1 MYLVRSF
8 IELATLFT
16 THPGHS
22 NTVFFNIWSACLLS
36 DGDATL
42 PLYKDWISQCQ
53 KKSLDPKDGYPKQFA
68 GKVDIPQ
75 WAAIGIPGNLTFD
88 YATAIQ
94 VAKSSSSPWGTAQII
109 APIAAILGTLTIGAI
124 VFVLY
129 RRSGKRTGTSNPF
142 RWRRPHKVRRVDP
155 VDRNTSWLVDRDDG
169 RNGSHIRLPSSEEA
183 LNTMKSPVQ
192 GSGYHLPLKNAW
204 KNSQVAQ
211 QLRRL
216 PEQLPMP
223 WKDRAVQIT
232 SEPPGRRFRVD
243 PSNSSSESGGMSAP
257 TSRSGTVEGD
267 RPETIHEE
275 EEEYP
280 ETEFRDS
287 LYGDEETS
295 LISPVERYQRDILIS
310 RTPGVD
316 FTLESGS
323 SQSNS
328 RSSYPVKVIP
338 PTPTTNSSRHSQNR
352 VTIKSPPPTI
362 VSALLML
369 PLQPRDILHPSK
381 KPPRPPQRPSIPPAP
396 STSIPI
402 PPDSDAPGPK
412 RVPSPQT
419 SLMPKP
425 SNPVHPVPPPFP
437 PPTGQLPPTP
447 KPVFNHGLLPVTH
460 IQRRPSQDNDD
471 PLRRNGTPRPMGARL
486 PSSPRA
492 AVRQLSLDDEVG
504 NLVNASVQSL
514 AEYIGTPKLARTPLP
529 SSGQQLAHAGGGGG
543 LATPPRLTHNR
554 NYSTESVVPDRN
566 DPIMLF
572 PGAVRAAG
580 YTFGSSVG
588 ASESSLSLHSTTSG
602 GTPRALPNATRPRDR
617 M

>member
-1 MYLVRSF
+1 MYLVC
-8 IELATLFT
+8 ILVELATLFT

-42 PLYKDWISQCQ
+42 PLYKDWISECQ

-109 APIAAILGTLTIGAI
+109 APITALLGTLTIGVI
-124 VFVLY
+124 VFVFY
-129 RRSGKRTGTSNPF
+129 RSRSGKRIGTSSNPF

-155 VDRNTSWLVDRDDG
+155 VDRNISWLVDRDDG
-169 RNGSHIRLPSSEEA
+169 RHGSHIRLSSSEDA
-183 LNTMKSPVQ
+183 LKTMKSPIQ

-204 KNSQVAQ
+204 KKSQVAQ

-216 PEQLPMP
+216 PDQLPMP

-243 PSNSSSESGGMSAP
+243 PSNSSSESGGISAP

-352 VTIKSPPPTI
+352 VTIKSPPPI
-362 VSALLML
+362 
-369 PLQPRDILHPSK
+369 I
-381 KPPRPPQRPSIPPAP
+381 KPPRPPPQRPRIPPAP
-396 STSIPI
+396 STSVPL
-402 PPDSDAPGPK
+402 PPGSDAPGLQ
-412 RVPSPQT
+412 RVTSPT

-425 SNPVHPVPPPFP
+425 PNPVHAVPSPFP
-437 PPTGQLPPTP
+437 PPTGQLPHTP
-447 KPVFNHGLLPVTH
+447 KPVLSHGLPPVTH

-492 AVRQLSLDDEVG
+492 IVRQLSLDDEVG
-504 NLVNASVQSL
+504 NLVNPSTQSL

-529 SSGQQLAHAGGGGG
+529 SSQPLAQGVDG
-543 LATPPRLTHNR
+543 LAAPPRPTHNR

-572 PGAVRAAG
+572 PGSVRAAG

-588 ASESSLSLHSTTSG
+588 ASESSLSLYSTTSG

-617 M
+617 S